1 MINIDMSTLIGLGGI
16 VAALLAIRS
25 RNRAV
30 AEAEDKERRMDA
42 IKDAQEARDEV
53 DAVDDDG
60 LDDIGA
66 KWVRRK

>member
-1 MINIDMSTLIGLGGI
+1 MQIDTSWLIGLGGI

-25 RNRAV
+25 RNRVV

-53 DAVDDDG
+53 GAVDDDG
-60 LDDIGA
+60 LDDLGSR
-66 KWVRRK
+66 WVRRK